1 MELFIDGHMV
11 TVKPDF
17 RIICGSRTFYWEHLG
32 MLDRADYS
40 RDWRSRRAGYKAQ
53 GLEDNLVTTDDL
65 GGVRQE
71 RLREVIAA
79 LISTKPD
86 GDGASEFSLHHYS
99 L

>member
-1 MELFIDGHMV
+1 
-11 TVKPDF
+11 
-17 RIICGSRTFYWEHLG
+17 

-40 RDWRSRRAGYKAQ
+40 RDWRSRRAGYRVK
-53 GLEDNLVTTDDL
+53 GLENSLVTTDDL

-79 LISTKPD
+79 LIDGRPD
-86 GDGASEFSLHHYS
+86 GDGVTEFSLHHYS